1 MPMIQKRIV
10 LAASSSASA
19 LTDDQ
24 FEYLPYNALV
34 EFAVLTDAT
43 GVLMTIFSGSDLLMD
58 EGPVPIGSAIN
69 VFPKYPDDYHLT
81 DVAAGGERLKIRLRD
96 TSAAQRIV
104 MVGVRISQIV

>member
-1 MPMIQKRIV
+1 MPMIAKRVI
-10 LAASSSASA
+10 LAASSTASA

-24 FEYLPYNALV
+24 FEYLPYNALC

-58 EGPVPIGSAIN
+58 EGPVPLGTIN

-104 MVGVRISQIV
+104 MVGVRISQIIG

>member
-1 MPMIQKRIV
+1 MPLISKRIV

-34 EFAVLTDAT
+34 EFALLSDAT
-43 GVLMTIFSGSDLLMD
+43 GVLATIFSGSDLLMD
-58 EGPVPIGSAIN
+58 EGPVPLGSAIN
-69 VFPKYPDDYHLT
+69 VFPKFPDDYHLT

-104 MVGVRISQIV
+104 TIGVRISQII

>member
-34 EFAVLTDAT
+34 EFAMLTDAT
-43 GVLMTIFSGSDLLMD
+43 GVLATIFSGSDLLMD
-58 EGPVPIGSAIN
+58 EGPVPIGTIN
-69 VFPKYPDDYHLT
+69 VFPKFPDDYHLQ

-104 MVGVRISQIV
+104 MIGVRISQIL

>member
-1 MPMIQKRIV
+1 MPIIAKRIV

-58 EGPVPIGSAIN
+58 EGPVPIGTIN
-69 VFPKYPDDYHLT
+69 LFPKYPDDYHLQ
-81 DVAAGGERLKIRLRD
+81 DVAAGGERLKIRIRD

-104 MVGVRISQIV
+104 MVGVRISQIM

>member
-1 MPMIQKRIV
+1 MPLISKRIV

-34 EFAVLTDAT
+34 EFAMLADAT
-43 GVLMTIFSGSDLLMD
+43 GVLATIFSGSDLLMD
-58 EGPVPIGSAIN
+58 EGPVPLGSAIN
-69 VFPKYPDDYHLT
+69 VFPKFPDDYHLT

-104 MVGVRISQIV
+104 TIGVRISQIV

>member
-1 MPMIQKRIV
+1 MPVIQKRVV

-34 EFAVLTDAT
+34 EFAIMSDAT
-43 GVLMTIFSGSDLLMD
+43 GVLATIFSGSDLLMD
-58 EGPVPIGSAIN
+58 EGPVPIGTIN
-69 VFPKYPDDYHLT
+69 VAPKYPDDYHLT
-81 DVAAGGERLKIRLRD
+81 DVAAGGERLKVRLRD

-104 MVGVRISQIV
+104 MVWVRISQILG

>member
-1 MPMIQKRIV
+1 MPFIGKRVV
-10 LAASSSASA
+10 LAASSTASA

-34 EFAVLTDAT
+34 EFAVLADAT

-58 EGPVPIGSAIN
+58 EGPVPIGTIN

-104 MVGVRISQIV
+104 MVGVKVSQILG